1 MRGNGK
7 PTYVRLWVI
16 LVAVPVA
23 ITLANSGVEPAIKML
38 FLLWLTSPLWLSLY
52 DYLK

>member
-1 MRGNGK
+1 MRGSGK
-7 PTYVRLWVI
+7 PTYAHLWVI

-23 ITLANSGVEPAIKML
+23 IILAIYGVEPAIKML

-52 DYLK
+52 DQLK